1 MRKIYTFICLV
12 ISSVGFCQSLE
23 KDTSFNPFT
32 LPENH
37 NYIDGSCTKCL
48 VQPDG
53 KILVV
58 QYININAGR
67 SVIKRIDVNNLI
79 DPTFSNTLYFDGI
92 IKDMALQADGKI
104 VVVGGFSNVNG
115 TSSRFIVRLNTDGTI
130 DNSFIVA
137 GFGTFSNSPYQFASS
152 LVIRPDGKILVGGA
166 LWRYGTAYQNSLFLL
181 NTDGTLDTSFTP
193 SIPEYDVSK
202 MTLLSNGQIILCF
215 QGNAALKKL
224 NADGSIDNSFNF
236 TNQFTNA
243 SGNTGIINTVVEE
256 ADGKLLVGGRFTK
269 VNNLSYKDFA
279 RLNSDGTLNTQ
290 YSASGFSVTSYLSD
304 NYVGVST
311 ILIQNDGKIILGG
324 DFIKYQTNNIDSIV
338 RLNPD
343 FTIDTTFVGGIDTQ
357 ALWQDNYASSSF
369 SCLAS
374 HPDGDIIG
382 VGSFHSYN
390 GVAINGVV
398 KINNDGS
405 KESNF
410 NNICRGFDESVKQ
423 FELQPDGKILCI
435 GRFHAYN
442 GVFKNRF
449 LRLNADGSLDES
461 FNVSAEPFM
470 NENDIPWDIKLQ
482 TDGKIM
488 VASNGRFY
496 YEYNANFPAK
506 GGALVRLNADGSLDP
521 TFNDLSIDNYFRIR
535 GQCLSVAIQA
545 DGKILAAGGLYYGNS
560 SSIIYMARF
569 NTDGSLDP
577 SFQYSLN
584 LPVSKIELQQDGKII
599 AMATANNTTAKII
612 RLFDT
617 GAIDP
622 SFTLATSLSTFNRSM
637 HISLQPDD
645 TLLLTINSPNTSR
658 YKIAKLN
665 NDGSINT
672 AFNFTPINQHLF
684 STEDATAVLPN
695 GKILY
700 AVTNVINPAGLLR
713 VNSDGTAD
721 SSFNIGT
728 GFGTEYNFST
738 DKIAVMKVLPDGKIL
753 CGGGLRTFQD
763 VSERSIV
770 RLIDTSLANTAFSE
784 NTNLM
789 IYPNPSHDI
798 LNIPSVDDKSRF
810 KIYNTLGQE
819 VYASKIEDHKVD
831 ISNLSAGIYILE
843 VNVNSTIKRQKF
855 LKE

>member
-1 MRKIYTFICLV
+1 MKKIYLFICLV
-12 ISSVGFCQSLE
+12 VSHISFCQSLE
-23 KDTSFNPFT
+23 KDNSFNPFT

-37 NYIDGSCTKCL
+37 NYIDGSSTKCL

-58 QYININAGR
+58 QYINLNAGR
-67 SVIKRIDVNNLI
+67 SIITRIDANNTI

-92 IKDMALQADGKI
+92 IKDIALQSDGKI
-104 VVVGGFSNVNG
+104 IVVGGFSNVNG
-115 TSSRFIVRLNTDGTI
+115 TNSRFIVRLNPDGTI
-130 DNSFIVA
+130 DNSFTVA
-137 GFGTFSNSPYQFASS
+137 GFATYSNSPYQFASS
-152 LVIRPDGKILVGGA
+152 LLIRPDGKILVGGA
-166 LWRYGTAYQNSLFLL
+166 LWRYGTVYQNSLFLL
-181 NTDGTLDTSFTP
+181 NTDGTLDTNFTP
-193 SIPEYDVSK
+193 SIPQYNISS
-202 MTLLSNGQIILCF
+202 MTQLSNGQIILCF
-215 QGNAALKKL
+215 QASAGIRKL
-224 NADGSIDNSFNF
+224 NPDGSIDNSFYF
-236 TNQFTNA
+236 ANQFTNA

-269 VNNLSYKDFA
+269 VNNLFYKDFA

-290 YSASGFSVTSYLSD
+290 YSASGFSVTGYLSD
-304 NYVGVST
+304 NPVGVNT

-338 RLNPD
+338 RLNHD
-343 FTIDTTFVGGIDTQ
+343 FTIDTTFVGGVDTQ
-357 ALWQDNYASSSF
+357 ALWQNNYASSCF
-369 SCLAS
+369 SSLAW
-374 HPDGDIIG
+374 HPDGDIVG
-382 VGSFHSYN
+382 VGWFHSYN
-390 GVAINGVV
+390 GVAINGIV

-405 KESNF
+405 KDSNF

-449 LRLNADGSLDES
+449 LRLNSDGSLDNS

-482 TDGKIM
+482 PDGKMM
-488 VASNGRFY
+488 VASNGRYY
-496 YEYNANFPAK
+496 YEYTSNFARK

-545 DGKILAAGGLYYGNS
+545 DGKILAAGELYYGNS
-560 SSIIYMARF
+560 SSIIYLARF
-569 NTDGSLDP
+569 NTDGTLDP
-577 SFQYSLN
+577 SFQYNLN
-584 LPVSKIELQQDGKII
+584 LSVSKIEIQQDGKII
-599 AMATANNTTAKII
+599 VMAYVDNTTVKII

-622 SFTLATSLSTFNRSM
+622 SFTLANSLSTFNRPM

-645 TLLLTINSPNTSR
+645 TILLTINSPNTSR

-672 AFNFTPINQHLF
+672 AFNFTPINQYLF
-684 STEDATAVLPN
+684 SDQDATVVLPN

-700 AVTNVINPAGLLR
+700 AVTNAINPAGLLSI
-713 VNSDGTAD
+713 NSNGTTD
-721 SSFNIGT
+721 PSFNIGT
-728 GFGTEYNFST
+728 GFGVDYNFT
-738 DKIAVMKVLPDGKIL
+738 ADKVAVMKVLPDGKIL
-753 CGGGLRTFQD
+753 CGGGFRSFQD
-763 VSERSIV
+763 TPERSII
-770 RLIDTSLANTAFSE
+770 RLIDPSLANTSFSE
-784 NTNLM
+784 NENL
-789 IYPNPSHDI
+789 IFFPNPSHDI
-798 LNIPSVDDKSRF
+798 LNVVDIDDQSTF
-810 KIYNTLGQE
+810 KIYNILGQE
-819 VYASKIEDHKVD
+819 VYANKIHNQKID
-831 ISNLSAGIYILE
+831 ISNLFAGVYILE
-843 VNVNSTIKRQKF
+843 VNQNSTIKRQKF